1 MLFGQHEGA
10 QLFQVLTGG
19 NAEAGA
25 ARGGAADA
33 TSELAG
39 ALATYVA
46 ARSRQIDAQAAGAA
60 APRPQNDSLFT
71 FSCPTPNSP
80 DRMEVIFPNP
90 GETLM
95 DLCSRAFQD
104 YDDFDV
110 DEIESLAIHNAT
122 SGRDQTIKPEVAKK
136 RKAEIF
142 SMDSST
148 FPKRLFHVQR
158 RP

>member
-1 MLFGQHEGA
+1 
-10 QLFQVLTGG
+10 
-19 NAEAGA
+19 
-25 ARGGAADA
+25 
-33 TSELAG
+33 
-39 ALATYVA
+39 
-46 ARSRQIDAQAAGAA
+46 
-60 APRPQNDSLFT
+60 
-71 FSCPTPNSP
+71 
-80 DRMEVIFPNP
+80 MEVIFPNP

-136 RKAEIF
+136 RKVEIF